1 VRPGREEFGAD
12 PPPLTVRNC
21 PPFRAPI
28 RSSRLRD
35 ELTRR
40 GIVCETIVLYQGLVE
55 SGRCIE
61 EIAEATRRF
70 DEGIVLVIV
79 GDGFGKWSDPATA
92 LAGYDRIV
100 VLPRVPYEELPSFTA
115 SADVGILLYRNDCR
129 NNYYCA
135 PNKVFEYM
143 MMGLPVIAAS
153 YPGMRALVEGEAVG
167 LCVDP
172 GSPTEIAAAVNR
184 IAADRQ
190 GRARM
195 SANGLRLSVERYN
208 WESEFGALL
217 ERYRSLTAPAS
228 P

>member
-1 VRPGREEFGAD
+1 
-12 PPPLTVRNC
+12 
-21 PPFRAPI
+21 
-28 RSSRLRD
+28 
-35 ELTRR
+35 
-40 GIVCETIVLYQGLVE
+40 
-55 SGRCIE
+55 
-61 EIAEATRRF
+61 
-70 DEGIVLVIV
+70 
-79 GDGFGKWSDPATA
+79 
-92 LAGYDRIV
+92 
-100 VLPRVPYEELPSFTA
+100 
-115 SADVGILLYRNDCR
+115 
-129 NNYYCA
+129 
-135 PNKVFEYM
+135 M